1 MSCFLEV
8 TDLMKT
14 YQVGDI
20 AVPALRGVNF
30 QVDFGEFLLILGP
43 SGSGKTTLLNLLGGI
58 DSVNDGTILY
68 SFNENNRW
76 NGVRDIAKMNDQ
88 DLSIF
93 RRTFVGFVFQFYN
106 LLPNF
111 TALENVELSA
121 RFGDQTKYN
130 ARKLSLEMLYSVGLK
145 GKENKY
151 PRQLSGGEQ
160 QRVAI
165 ARALV
170 KSPMIVLADEPT
182 GNVDS
187 VTSEAIYDVMKSF
200 SEQGITF
207 IIVTHD
213 ESMAQ
218 RAKRHLHLRDGVI
231 IREDI
236 NGQ

>member
-1 MSCFLEV
+1 
-8 TDLMKT
+8 MKT
-14 YQVGDI
+14 YHVGDI
-20 AVPALRGVNF
+20 PVPALRGVNF
-30 QVDFGEFLLILGP
+30 QVDAGEFLLILGP
-43 SGSGKTTLLNLLGGI
+43 SGAGKTTLLNLIGGI
-58 DSVNDGTILY
+58 DNIDEGSILF
-68 SFNENNRW
+68 SFNDNHRW
-76 NGVRDIAKMNDQ
+76 NGVRDIAKMSDQ
-88 DLSIF
+88 ELSVF

-121 RFGDQTKYN
+121 RFGDQTKYR
-130 ARKLSLEMLYSVGLK
+130 ARKLSLEILHSVGLK
-145 GKENKY
+145 GKERKY

-170 KSPMIVLADEPT
+170 KSPMVVLADEPT

-187 VTSEAIYDVMKSF
+187 VTSEAIYDVMSSF

-213 ESMAQ
+213 ESMTK